1 MKVPTTVKKLSA
13 VFLSVLLL
21 LSLTACNASGYPENL
36 SLDAPKEKTASVQNL
51 SNLETT
57 PVAVSPEPT
66 VSTASSNTEQ
76 ITLEQ
81 AKELVLQYLKAESG
95 TFQEIDT
102 DLEDGEYELEVTVD
116 GNTYE
121 FEINARTGE
130 IKEFAREHSVST
142 PKEPETPAQNTP
154 ASTRIG
160 MDAAKKIVREH
171 LADDNAVFVEAELDD
186 GKYEFEVYSGNME
199 YDYEIHATSGKILKV
214 ERERRDHNDD

>member
-154 ASTRIG
+154 DSTRIG